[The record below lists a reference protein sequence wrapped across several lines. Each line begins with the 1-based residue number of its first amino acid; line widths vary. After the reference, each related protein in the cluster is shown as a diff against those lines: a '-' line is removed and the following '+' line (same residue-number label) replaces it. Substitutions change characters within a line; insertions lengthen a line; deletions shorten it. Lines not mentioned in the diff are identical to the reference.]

1 MSIQSARRQLTA
13 MERAVQCSVLGARTR
28 TIAALT
34 GMSQSEIVR
43 LLGDDRPVARGR
55 CPDSVEWYHRA
66 NVLERTE
73 ASFVV
78 VRCVTAMK
86 LHFDPVE
93 SLLHA
98 YELYK
103 RRFDER
109 QRISFDRAFELT
121 ARSCGLWKGF
131 ERKLSIA
138 TCRSC
143 HGDYLTVLTNLPGS
157 PADCP
162 FCSLIRR
169 YYLDPRLQQ
178 EFPERSC
185 CDQLDVIEQ
194 IATLA
199 PMPDARDTP

>member
-1 MSIQSARRQLTA
+1 
-13 MERAVQCSVLGARTR
+13 MERAVQCSVLGARTS
-28 TIAALT
+28 TIAILT
-34 GMSQSEIVR
+34 GMSQTDILR

-66 NVLERTE
+66 NVLERAE

-98 YELYK
+98 YALYR

-131 ERKLSIA
+131 ERKMSVA

-143 HGDYLTVLTNLPGS
+143 RGDYLTVLTNLPGS
-157 PADCP
+157 SVDCP

-169 YYLDPRLQQ
+169 YQLDPRLQQ
-178 EFPERSC
+178 QFPERSC
-185 CDQLDVIEQ
+185 GDQREVFEH
-194 IATLA
+194 IASMARTLA
-199 PMPDARDTP
+199 SRRPM